1 MSITSDLQAIVDQQK
16 KIQAIKEA
24 HGILRGWRDV
34 TIQAIAQ
41 IQALIDSGEINDI
54 PTDAKQGLNAAF
66 QIAKTTKQS
75 LDNSAAATEALN
87 FTPTA
92 E

>member
-1 MSITSDLQAIVDQQK
+1 MSITTDLQGIVDQQK

-34 TIQAIAQ
+34 TVQAIAQ
-41 IQALIDSGEINDI
+41 IQALIDSGQITDI
-54 PTDAKQGLNAAF
+54 PTDARNGMNAAF
-66 QIAKTTKQS
+66 QIAKTTKQA
-75 LDNSAAATEALN
+75 LDDSAAATEALN
-87 FTPTA
+87 FTPTM